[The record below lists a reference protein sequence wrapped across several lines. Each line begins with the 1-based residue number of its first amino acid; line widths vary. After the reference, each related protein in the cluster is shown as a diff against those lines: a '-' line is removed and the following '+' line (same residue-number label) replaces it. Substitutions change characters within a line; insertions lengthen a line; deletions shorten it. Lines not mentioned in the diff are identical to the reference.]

1 MGHSCVER
9 NCAVVTPKTT
19 LALFFGNRGFFP
31 ASLIAAT
38 REEIARV
45 LQELGH
51 DILMLDAQAT
61 RYGAVETPREG
72 EVYANFLREN
82 RGKFGGVVLCL
93 PNFGDETGAVAA
105 LKEAGVPILI
115 QAYPDDLDQMA
126 PATRRDAFCGK
137 ISIMDVFRQYGVKF
151 TALKPHTVK
160 PSSKHFRTQIDE
172 FDRICRVVN
181 GVKDMVV
188 GAIGARTTPFKTV
201 RIDET
206 TLQRY
211 GITVETFD
219 LSDIFARM
227 KTVQSSDAAYKAK
240 RELMTGYASWEGVP
254 DKALDHIVRLGV
266 TLDKLVDE
274 CQLDALAVRCWTE
287 MQTQLGISPCV
298 LMGALN
304 DKGVASSCEVDVG
317 NAVAMR
323 ALSLASREPAACLDW
338 NNNYA
343 DDDDKCI
350 LFHCGPV
357 PASLMA
363 GKGQISDHSI
373 LANTIGA
380 GNGYGCNIGRIAPK
394 DFTFGSLMS
403 DEGKLKMYLG
413 EGKFTSDP
421 IPDDFFGC
429 AGVAEIANL
438 QEVLL
443 HVGLKG
449 HRHHVSV
456 TPGWVQA
463 PVRQALEHYL
473 GFEVTLP
480 QNVCCKER
488 DE

>member
-1 MGHSCVER
+1 M
-9 NCAVVTPKTT
+9 VTPKTT

-61 RYGAVETPREG
+61 RYGAVETLREG

-82 RGKFGGVVLCL
+82 RDKFGGVVLCL

-105 LKEAGVPILI
+105 LKEAAVPILI
-115 QAYPDDLDQMA
+115 QAYPDDLDQMS

-160 PSSKHFRTQIDE
+160 PSSERFRAQIDE

-201 RIDET
+201 RIDEA

-227 KTVQSSDAAYKAK
+227 KTVQSSDAVYKAK
-240 RELMTGYASWEGVP
+240 MELMTGYASWEGVP
-254 DKALDHIVRLGV
+254 DKAIDNIVRLGV

-274 CQLDALAVRCWTE
+274 YQLDALAVRCWTE
-287 MQTQLGISPCV
+287 MQTLIGISPCV

-304 DKGVASSCEVDVG
+304 DQGVASSCEVDVG

-338 NNNYA
+338 NNNYG

-357 PASLMA
+357 PSRLMA
-363 GKGQISDHSI
+363 GKGRISDHAI
-373 LANTIGA
+373 LSNSVGE
-380 GNGYGCNIGRIAPK
+380 GNGYGCNVGRIAPN

-421 IPDDFFGC
+421 IPEDFFGC
-429 AGVAEIANL
+429 AGVAEIAHL
-438 QEVLL
+438 QDVLL

-473 GFEVTLP
+473 GFQVSLP
-480 QNVCCKER
+480 QNVCCKEQG
-488 DE
+488 E